1 MTLGDHPS
9 GCTTRSGDYRAR
21 HTGPVLLLLPRDP
34 LAPRR
39 VDEHW
44 APEAAAAAELGLTVA
59 LVDHDELTRSEP
71 DLARAV
77 RGVPADEDAVYRGW
91 MLRSGQYAGL
101 AEALAARGTRLRT
114 SPEQYRTAHEL
125 PGWYPALAGVTPES
139 RWDTGG
145 DAAWLGSGAAVLRDH
160 TKSLKHSW
168 HEACLV
174 PDVTDA
180 VAARRVVDRFVEL
193 RGEDLVG
200 SVVVRR
206 FEEFT
211 GPEAR
216 TWWVGGR
223 CALVTAHPDTP
234 GEVPQ
239 DPDLAVPAAG
249 VTALG
254 LPFVTVDLVRRADGV
269 WRVVELGDGQVS
281 DRPTSTPAAELL
293 AALAGVA
300 A

>member
-1 MTLGDHPS
+1 M
-9 GCTTRSGDYRAR
+9 
-21 HTGPVLLLLPRDP
+21 LLLLPRDP

-39 VDEHW
+39 ADEHF
-44 APEAAAAAELGLTVA
+44 APEAAAAAELGLPTA
-59 LVDHDELTRSEP
+59 LVDHDELTAGDP
-71 DLARAV
+71 DPARAV
-77 RGVPADEDAVYRGW
+77 RGVPADADAVYRGW
-91 MLRSGQYAGL
+91 MLRAEQYA
-101 AEALAARGTRLRT
+101 AMADALAARGVRLRT
-114 SPEQYRTAHEL
+114 SAEQYRTAHEL
-125 PGWYPALAGVTPES
+125 PGWYRALADVTPES
-139 RWDTGG
+139 RWDTDG
-145 DAAWLGSGAAVLRDH
+145 DVGWLGSGAAVLRDH
-160 TKSLKHSW
+160 TKSLKHAW
-168 HEACLV
+168 EEACLV

-180 VAARRVVDRFVEL
+180 GAAQRVVARFREL

-234 GEVPQ
+234 DELPA
-239 DPDLAVPAAG
+239 DPDLELAAPG
-249 VTALG
+249 VAALG
-254 LPFVTVDLVRRADGV
+254 LPFVTVDLVRRTDGR

-281 DRPTSTPAAELL
+281 DRPVSTPAAQLLGAL
-293 AALAGVA
+293 AAGGA

>member
-1 MTLGDHPS
+1 
-9 GCTTRSGDYRAR
+9 
-21 HTGPVLLLLPRDP
+21 VLLLLPRDP

-39 VDEHW
+39 ADEHF
-44 APEAAAAAELGLTVA
+44 APEAAAAAELGVPVA
-59 LVDHDELTRSEP
+59 LVDHDELTTAEP

-77 RGVPADEDAVYRGW
+77 RGVPADTDAVYRGW
-91 MLRSGQYAGL
+91 MLRAEQYAAMAG
-101 AEALAARGTRLRT
+101 ALEARGVRLRT

-125 PGWYPALAGVTPES
+125 PGWYAALADVTPES
-139 RWDTGG
+139 RWDTDGAVG
-145 DAAWLGSGAAVLRDH
+145 WLGSGAAVLRDH

-168 HEACLV
+168 AEACFV
-174 PDVTDA
+174 PDVTDT
-180 VAARRVVDRFVEL
+180 AAAQRVVARFREL

-206 FEEFT
+206 FEDFA

-216 TWWVGGR
+216 TWWVDGR

-234 GEVPQ
+234 GDLPA
-239 DPDLAVPAAG
+239 DPDLELAAPG
-249 VTALG
+249 VDALG
-254 LPFVTVDLVRRADGV
+254 LPFVTVDLVRRADGR

-281 DRPTSTPAAELL
+281 DRPSSTPPAELL
-293 AALAGVA
+293 AALAAGGA